1 MNIIWKR
8 MGESGKNWKMVFKSL
23 DLLEYLLKRGSE
35 RVIAEAQG
43 RQYQVVFIENF
54 LFFF

>member
-1 MNIIWKR
+1 